1 MKNTTHVQNTKMHG
15 LYFIIFATITCL
27 TLAQVEQSFNSSFGK
42 QSEANHALFE
52 TSRNISAGLNH
63 TNLYALKHSME
74 KSPFDI
80 WYYKDKFKSMEDMS
94 VTPELYNSQIVERQ
108 TTKSRLQ
115 NVMTKVL
122 LGQNIGVTV
131 MGGSIS
137 AGGGIIND
145 YSDLRGVYYRVF
157 IDWWQKAVQPFTG
170 SNIRLCNLAVGGTGS
185 NFFSFCYK
193 TLMKP
198 EDNMD
203 IVFLEFSVND
213 YLLFKD
219 SHFPT
224 AFSLEELTRELLSE
238 QSSPAVLFV
247 NFIKAENFVP
257 ECNNLE
263 NHGQTMLAW
272 HYGITSLSM
281 RESLCPNKE
290 SKKHPAMFSSDGH
303 HAGIIPH
310 AQIAM
315 MIIDNVC
322 SALLKVIESS
332 KQDFHP
338 LSSHDLP
345 RAVFCMDNHT
355 IIPDPL
361 CYTLITP
368 DETHKFFNPSLSVR
382 EIQNKGFK
390 LVQGVAI
397 GSRKAFT
404 RRYDS
409 EPSRTDGFGG
419 WKAEKE
425 NSTLKLKIDLPQKRI
440 LGSNVTRNV
449 AIVFRTNGYG
459 GKAKVWLENYK
470 PEIVVDTYSSFG
482 HTRLVT
488 VSRDVAPGSHV
499 LTIKMLKAGNFFL
512 CGVMAAGKSVL

>member
-1 MKNTTHVQNTKMHG
+1 MYG
-15 LYFIIFATITCL
+15 LFFIIFATITRRL
-27 TLAQVEQSFNSSFGK
+27 TLAQDEQSFNSSFNK
-42 QSEANHALFE
+42 QPEANYATFE
-52 TSRNISAGLNH
+52 TIRKIAALNA
-63 TNLYALKHSME
+63 TKLYALKHSME
-74 KSPFDI
+74 KSPFEI
-80 WYYKDKFKSMEDMS
+80 WYYKDKFKSLEGMS
-94 VTPELYNSQIVERQ
+94 LSSELYNNQFVERQ

-115 NVMTKVL
+115 NIMTRVL

-137 AGGGIIND
+137 AGGGMIKD
-145 YSDLRGVYYRVF
+145 YSNLRGIYYRVF
-157 IDWWQKAVQPFTG
+157 IDWWQKAVQPFTE
-170 SNIRLCNLAVGGTGS
+170 SSIRLRNLAVGGTGS
-185 NFFSFCYK
+185 NFYSFCYK

-219 SHFPT
+219 SHFPR
-224 AFSLEELTRELLSE
+224 ALSLEELTRELLSE
-238 QSSPAVLFV
+238 KSLPAVMFV
-247 NFIKAENFVP
+247 NFIKGENSVP
-257 ECNNLE
+257 NCNNLE

-281 RESLCPNKE
+281 RESLCPNVGD
-290 SKKHPAMFSSDGH
+290 KKCPTMFSSDGQ

-315 MIIDNVC
+315 MIIDNVR
-322 SALLKVIESS
+322 SALLEVLESS
-332 KQDFHP
+332 KQGFHL
-338 LSSHDLP
+338 LSTHDLP
-345 RAVFCMDNHT
+345 RAVYCMDNHSVV
-355 IIPDPL
+355 PDPL

-368 DETHKFFNPSLSVR
+368 DETKKFFNPSLSVT
-382 EIQNKGFK
+382 EIQNEGFK
-390 LVQGVAI
+390 LFQGVSI
-397 GSRKAFT
+397 GVREAFSRRFN
-404 RRYDS
+404 S

-419 WKAEKE
+419 WEAEKE
-425 NSTLKLKIDLPQKRI
+425 NSTLKLKIDLPQKGL
-440 LGSNVTRNV
+440 LGGNVTRNV

-470 PEIVVDTYSSFG
+470 PEIVVDTYSPFG

-488 VSRDVAPGSHV
+488 VTRHVTPGSHV
-499 LTIKMLKAGNFFL
+499 LTVKVVKAGKFFL

>member
-1 MKNTTHVQNTKMHG
+1 MNG
-15 LYFIIFATITCL
+15 LFFIIFITTTCL
-27 TLAQVEQSFNSSFGK
+27 TLAQAERGLNSSFDK
-42 QSEANHALFE
+42 QSVTNHPPYK
-52 TSRNISAGLNH
+52 TSRKIASLNYTKLH
-63 TNLYALKHSME
+63 AVKHSME
-74 KSPFDI
+74 KNPFEI

-94 VTPELYNSQIVERQ
+94 VTPELYNNQIVERQ
-108 TTKSRLQ
+108 TTNNRLQ
-115 NVMTKVL
+115 NVMTRVL

-137 AGGGIIND
+137 AGGGMIND
-145 YSDLRGVYYRVF
+145 YSDLRGIYYRVF

-198 EDNMD
+198 EDSMD

-219 SHFPT
+219 SHFPK

-238 QSSPAVLFV
+238 HCSPAVMFV
-247 NFIKAENFVP
+247 NFIKGKNFVP

-263 NHGQTMLAW
+263 NHGQTMLAR

-281 RESLCPNKE
+281 RESLCPNTE
-290 SKKHPAMFSSDGH
+290 NKKYRGMFSSDGN

-315 MIIDNVC
+315 MIIHNVR

-332 KQDFHP
+332 KQGFHLLP
-338 LSSHDLP
+338 SHDLQ
-345 RAVFCMDNHT
+345 RAVYCMDNHT
-355 IIPDPL
+355 IVPEPL

-368 DETHKFFNPSLSVR
+368 DETEKFFNPSLSVR
-382 EIQNKGFK
+382 EIQNEGFK
-390 LVQGVAI
+390 LVQGVTI
-397 GSRKAFT
+397 GFRKAFP

-419 WKAEKE
+419 WEAEKE
-425 NSTLKLKIDLPQKRI
+425 NSILKLKIDLPQKR
-440 LGSNVTRNV
+440 NVSRKV
-449 AIVFRTNGYG
+449 AIVFRTSGYG
-459 GKAKVWLENYK
+459 GKAKVWLDNYK
-470 PEIVVDTYSSFG
+470 PEIVVDTYSSFA

-488 VSRDVAPGSHV
+488 VSRDVAPGSHL
-499 LTIKMLKAGNFFL
+499 LTIKVVKAGNFFL

>member
-1 MKNTTHVQNTKMHG
+1 MHG
-15 LYFIIFATITCL
+15 LFFIIFATITRRL
-27 TLAQVEQSFNSSFGK
+27 NLAQVEQSFNSSFNK
-42 QSEANHALFE
+42 QPEENHATFE
-52 TSRNISAGLNH
+52 TSRKISALNS
-63 TNLYALKHSME
+63 TKLYALKHSME
-74 KSPFDI
+74 KNPFGI
-80 WYYKDKFKSMEDMS
+80 WYYKDKFKSLEDMS
-94 VTPELYNSQIVERQ
+94 LSSELYNNQIVERQ

-115 NVMTKVL
+115 NVMTRVL
-122 LGQNIGVTV
+122 LGQNIGVAV

-137 AGGGIIND
+137 AGGGLISD
-145 YSDLRGVYYRVF
+145 YSDLKGIYYRVF
-157 IDWWQKAVQPFTG
+157 IDWWQKAVKPFTE
-170 SNIRLCNLAVGGTGS
+170 SSIRLRNLAVGGTGS

-193 TLMKP
+193 TLMKS

-213 YLLFKD
+213 YMLFKD
-219 SHFPT
+219 SHFPR

-238 QSSPAVLFV
+238 ERLPAIMFV

-281 RESLCPNKE
+281 RESLCPNTGN
-290 SKKHPAMFSSDGH
+290 KKCPAMFSSDGQ

-315 MIIDNVC
+315 MIIDNVR
-322 SALLKVIESS
+322 SALLEAIESS
-332 KQDFHP
+332 KQGFHP

-345 RAVFCMDNHT
+345 RAVYCMDNHT
-355 IIPDPL
+355 IVPDPL

-368 DETHKFFNPSLSVR
+368 DETEKFFDPSLSVR
-382 EIQNKGFK
+382 EIQNEGFK
-390 LVQGVAI
+390 LVQGVSI
-397 GSRKAFT
+397 GVRKAFS
-404 RRYDS
+404 RRYNS
-409 EPSRTDGFGG
+409 GPSRTDGFGG
-419 WKAEKE
+419 WEAEKE

-440 LGSNVTRNV
+440 LGGNVTRKV

-470 PEIVVDTYSSFG
+470 PEIVVDAYSPFG
-482 HTRLVT
+482 FTRLVT
-488 VSRDVAPGSHV
+488 VTRHVTPGSHV
-499 LTIKMLKAGNFFL
+499 LTVKVVKAGKFFL